1 MQKSELKKILR
12 SKSNFIA
19 FFQKNRKYF
28 IIFSFYCYPE
38 LQNCEHVIQQI
49 LSGKKKVSS
58 II

>member
-38 LQNCEHVIQQI
+38 LQNNEHVIRQQI
-49 LSGKKKVSS
+49 LPGKKKVS
-58 II
+58 